1 MRAEPRHSSTNE
13 SGENCFK
20 KLNFFRVP
28 LILNEAARLNFGFA
42 SNMVL
47 LLWCVCGGLLL
58 HMLEANYLTILLK
71 PEYEKA
77 VDTVEEI
84 LDRGMT
90 VITQPGM
97 ESKVELMKN
106 SPYNSSRE
114 LAARTKV
121 AKVIFHYIKIFR
133 L

>member
-1 MRAEPRHSSTNE
+1 
-13 SGENCFK
+13 
-20 KLNFFRVP
+20 
-28 LILNEAARLNFGFA
+28 
-42 SNMVL
+42 
-47 LLWCVCGGLLL
+47 
-58 HMLEANYLTILLK
+58 MLEANYLTILLK

-77 VDTVEEI
+77 VDTVQEI

-90 VITQPGM
+90 VITGPGM
-97 ESKVELMKN
+97 ESESKVELLKN

-121 AKVIFHYIKIFR
+121 PKVIFHYIKIFR

>member
-1 MRAEPRHSSTNE
+1 
-13 SGENCFK
+13 
-20 KLNFFRVP
+20 
-28 LILNEAARLNFGFA
+28 
-42 SNMVL
+42 MVY

-77 VDTVEEI
+77 ADTVQEI

-90 VITQPGM
+90 VITTPGS
-97 ESKVELMKN
+97 ESMVDLLKL

-121 AKVIFHYIKIFR
+121 PKVIFHYIKIFG

>member
-1 MRAEPRHSSTNE
+1 
-13 SGENCFK
+13 
-20 KLNFFRVP
+20 
-28 LILNEAARLNFGFA
+28 
-42 SNMVL
+42 
-47 LLWCVCGGLLL
+47 
-58 HMLEANYLTILLK
+58 MLEANYLTILLK

-77 VDTVEEI
+77 VDTVQEI

-90 VITQPGM
+90 VITTPGS
-97 ESKVELMKN
+97 ESMVDLLKL

-121 AKVIFHYIKIFR
+121 PKVIFHYIKIFR